1 MASTLNSDLPISK
14 RAQKEA
20 RVAAKR
26 DARAETGQEC
36 EHGIWRCK
44 ICFPPDKSH

>member
-1 MASTLNSDLPISK
+1 MARTLNSDLPISK

-20 RVAAKR
+20 RVAG
-26 DARAETGQEC
+26 AETGQEC